1 MMTKQFEIAIFSRE
15 ILLQLIEGL
24 SEAQL
29 NIIPNGFKNNIAW
42 NLGHIFVTQQLLTY
56 KLSGLQCNVS
66 NDFIEKFT
74 KGSTAKPNISIEK
87 VNHIKNSLIE
97 LINQTEK
104 DYKSGKFKEYHKYT
118 TSQGFSLNNIEEAIQ
133 FSNYHE
139 GIHIG
144 IIMSLKKLL

>member
-1 MMTKQFEIAIFSRE
+1 MTKQFEIAIFSRE

-56 KLSGLQCNVS
+56 KLSGLKCNVS

-104 DYKSGKFKEYHKYT
+104 DYKSGKFKEYQQYI

-133 FSNYHE
+133 FSNFHE
-139 GIHIG
+139 GIHLG
-144 IIMSLKKLL
+144 IIMSLKKVL

>member
-15 ILLQLIEGL
+15 ILLQIIEGL

-29 NIIPNGFKNNIAW
+29 NKIPNGFKNNIAW
-42 NLGHIFVTQQLLTY
+42 NLGHIFVSQQLLTY
-56 KLSGLQCNVS
+56 KFSGLQCNVS

-104 DYKSGKFKEYHKYT
+104 DYNSGKFKEYHTYT

>member
-56 KLSGLQCNVS
+56 KLSGLKCNVS

-104 DYKSGKFKEYHKYT
+104 DYKSGKFKEYQQYI

-133 FSNYHE
+133 FSNFHE
-139 GIHIG
+139 GIHLG
-144 IIMSLKKLL
+144 IIMSLKKVL

>member
-118 TSQGFSLNNIEEAIQ
+118 QVKDF
-133 FSNYHE
+133 H
-139 GIHIG
+139 
-144 IIMSLKKLL
+144 